1 MRFLLT
7 ILALGALGA
16 GGYYGYANYNKPPA
30 APTYLTAKVERGT
43 LTQTVLATGIL
54 EPLVKVLVGSRVS
67 GNVTAWYKDFNA
79 TVKAGDL
86 LAELDQDRIT
96 AVIAQRRADLAV
108 ANARVEEAAARV
120 AETELQLRR
129 LEAAFARAASSDFEV
144 QSARIAVDAAKA
156 ALHAAEAQVK
166 SAQSSL
172 DTAEIDLLYT
182 KVYAPIDGVVISR
195 DIDTGQTVA
204 ASLQAPTLFTIA
216 QDLRKMR
223 VSAAVSEN
231 DIGNVREGMPA
242 EFKVDAYPTQKFK
255 GVVTQVRYKE
265 TVANNVVTYQTLI
278 DVENPDLLLRPGMT
292 ASITFEVKKVDDILM
307 VPNAALRF
315 DPNAASAA
323 ELNWSPGRGARK
335 QPRVFRL
342 VDGELKEFAVTLGIT
357 DGVNTQIDSKE
368 LTPGTEIVTERILT
382 TAAPP
387 TAGRSPFGSPGGG
400 GGRGRRF
407 M

>member
-357 DGVNTQIDSKE
+357 DGVNTQIESKE
-368 LTPGTEIVTERILT
+368 LPPGTEIVTERILT

-387 TAGRSPFGSPGGG
+387 TAGRSPFGSQGGG